1 MNKRKNVFNNNDL
14 ESNSVVVEEQVDT
27 ESLTNLMDE
36 LGIKMSSKNDDVY
49 KLLLWNDEFN
59 SMEYVMGCLIKI
71 CKLTVEDSFIVMME
85 AHSNG
90 KAVAKKG
97 SYDEMLS
104 MKDALNKM
112 NLEATVE
119 K

>member
-1 MNKRKNVFNNNDL
+1 MDKNNFNDKIVDL
-14 ESNSVVVEEQVDT
+14 ETNSVLVEEEIDT
-27 ESLTNLMDE
+27 ESLNDLMNE
-36 LGIKMSSKNDDVY
+36 LGIKMSSKNEDVY

-59 SMEYVMGCLIKI
+59 SMEYVMECLITI
-71 CKLTVEDSFIVMME
+71 CKLTVEESFTVMME
-85 AHSNG
+85 AHTKG

-97 SYDEMLS
+97 SYDEMIS

-112 NLEATVE
+112 NLEATIE